1 MGSEMVKLIPR
12 HLLSLAGVL
21 GALGVAAAAAASHGE
36 SRNLSALSTMFLAH
50 APVLL
55 IVGLAGRGRLIAG
68 AGLILGAGTVTFGA
82 DLAMR
87 EFMGQG
93 LFSGA
98 APLGGGLMLL
108 GWLGIAA
115 AGLIGHSKA

>member
-1 MGSEMVKLIPR
+1 MVKLVPR
-12 HLLSLAGVL
+12 HYLLVAGL
-21 GALGVAAAAAASHGE
+21 MGALGVAAAAAASHGD

-55 IVGLAGRGRLIAG
+55 VLGLVGRGRLIAG
-68 AGLILGAGTVTFGA
+68 AGLVLGAGTIVFGA
-82 DLAMR
+82 DLALR
-87 EFMGQG
+87 EYVGQG

-108 GWLGIAA
+108 GWLGIAV
-115 AGLIGHSKA
+115 AGLAGQRKA